1 MFAER
6 PVLSVV
12 EGSRS
17 KEINLKSQI
26 INIFSSQMP
35 ILCTIQKQEYLSDY
49 NVTGGGLL
57 NSETIKYII
66 RKNAK
71 TNDMNHT
78 Y

>member
-1 MFAER
+1 
-6 PVLSVV
+6 
-12 EGSRS
+12 
-17 KEINLKSQI
+17 
-26 INIFSSQMP
+26 MP

-71 TNDMNHT
+71 TNDINHT